1 MFTTRRHQAIGT
13 FVVVILLYATI
24 GHAADLTTPEGVL
37 RALVQANENKDMA
50 TIAKFM
56 AHDGDIVS
64 YTIEGRKYVGWPD
77 FARDMETE
85 FKDAM
90 RIEIP
95 ITELKVWTRGETAW
109 FAMELDYIRYL
120 GSGKDEVRML
130 LPLRETGV
138 MERRNGQWMLVSF
151 HESFRSDVSI
161 TPGTSSSNQAFPSL
175 K

>member
-1 MFTTRRHQAIGT
+1 MFPTCRTRVLIALCVLVLLCATTGYT
-13 FVVVILLYATI
+13 
-24 GHAADLTTPEGVL
+24 ADLTTPEGVL
-37 RALVQANENKDMA
+37 RALVRANEDKDMA

-56 AHDGDIVS
+56 AHDADIIS

-77 FARDMETE
+77 FARDMENE
-85 FKDAM
+85 FKDAT

-95 ITELKVWTRGETAW
+95 ITELKLWTRGDTAW

-130 LPLRETGV
+130 LPLRETGI
-138 MERRNGQWMLVSF
+138 MERRNGQWVLITF
-151 HESFRSDVSI
+151 HESFRSEVSI
-161 TPGTSSSNQAFPSL
+161 TPGVSSSNQAFPSL